1 MSVDTI
7 KETVIEVAKSASFLN
22 PIWTIL
28 LGVAAIVILFEIWV
42 KNTREYRVTQNIPCP
57 PRIPVLGNAHLVARL
72 TNAGEFVIKRVSMY
86 FFLLLFSTFT
96 KLVNLKGHFKW
107 FWNLK

>member
-7 KETVIEVAKSASFLN
+7 QETVIEVVKSTSFLN

-42 KNTREYRVTQNIPCP
+42 KNTREYKVTQNIPCP
-57 PRIPVLGNAHLVARL
+57 PRIPVLGNAHLVASL
-72 TNAGEFVIKRVSMY
+72 TNAGKLVIKSVSMY
-86 FFLLLFSTFT
+86 FVFVIVYFYKFI
-96 KLVNLKGHFKW
+96 KFCA
-107 FWNLK
+107 